1 MQVAKQEY
9 FELIDRF
16 IQTAN
21 GLKDEGKDIN
31 LIANAL
37 MEASVIYATFV
48 ATGNKGYLNDSGISK
63 LVGAY
68 RHVANRVQKSRKE
81 AAENAQPEAAS
92 ET

>member
-1 MQVAKQEY
+1 MQVPTQDY

-31 LIANAL
+31 LIANAV
-37 MEASVIYATFV
+37 MEASIIYATFV
-48 ATGNKGYLNDSGISK
+48 AAGNQGYLNDSGINK

-81 AAENAQPEAAS
+81 AAEKARTEAAS